1 MDNKDFR
8 QHAHELVDWMAD
20 YFENIKDYPVKSQV
34 SPGEI
39 YSQIPDSAP
48 KEGQTFQQIF
58 SDFEKI
64 IMPGMSHW
72 QHPNFYAYFPAN
84 SSYPSILGEMLTAT
98 LAAQCMIWDT
108 SPAGTELEEKVMQ
121 WLIKMTGLPENLNGV
136 IQDSASSST
145 LTAIITAREKYS
157 NFEINENGI
166 DNNRKFKIYCSTETH
181 SSIEK
186 AVKIAGLGKNNLVKI
201 KVDNEQRMDPEELS
215 KAIEKD
221 ISQGNRPLCVIA
233 TVGTTGTLAI
243 DPLDKI
249 AVITKKHDIWLHV
262 DAAYAGTALILP
274 EFRWMIKGIEH
285 ADSLVFNPHKWMFTN
300 FDCSA
305 YFVKEKSALIR
316 TFEIMPEYLKTDS
329 ASQVNNYR
337 DWSIQLGRRF
347 RALKL
352 WFVIRS
358 FGIRGLQDKIKKQI
372 DIAKNLEEK
381 IQNHQDFEIMV
392 QTPLNAVFFRY
403 HPQDVTDNDLD
414 KLNAK
419 LLQQL
424 DNSGKLYVTHTK
436 INGKYIIRMIIG
448 QTSVTEQDVLSSWEF
463 IQKTASGINT

>member
-48 KEGQTFQQIF
+48 TEGQTFQQIF

-157 NFEINENGI
+157 NFEINENGL
-166 DNNRKFKIYCSTETH
+166 DNNRKYKIYCSTETH

-186 AVKIAGLGKNNLVKI
+186 AVKNRGTGQKQSRKN
-201 KVDNEQRMDPEELS
+201 
-215 KAIEKD
+215 
-221 ISQGNRPLCVIA
+221 
-233 TVGTTGTLAI
+233 
-243 DPLDKI
+243 
-249 AVITKKHDIWLHV
+249 
-262 DAAYAGTALILP
+262 
-274 EFRWMIKGIEH
+274 
-285 ADSLVFNPHKWMFTN
+285 
-300 FDCSA
+300 
-305 YFVKEKSALIR
+305 
-316 TFEIMPEYLKTDS
+316 
-329 ASQVNNYR
+329 
-337 DWSIQLGRRF
+337 
-347 RALKL
+347 
-352 WFVIRS
+352 
-358 FGIRGLQDKIKKQI
+358 
-372 DIAKNLEEK
+372 
-381 IQNHQDFEIMV
+381 
-392 QTPLNAVFFRY
+392 
-403 HPQDVTDNDLD
+403 
-414 KLNAK
+414 
-419 LLQQL
+419 
-424 DNSGKLYVTHTK
+424 
-436 INGKYIIRMIIG
+436 
-448 QTSVTEQDVLSSWEF
+448 
-463 IQKTASGINT
+463 